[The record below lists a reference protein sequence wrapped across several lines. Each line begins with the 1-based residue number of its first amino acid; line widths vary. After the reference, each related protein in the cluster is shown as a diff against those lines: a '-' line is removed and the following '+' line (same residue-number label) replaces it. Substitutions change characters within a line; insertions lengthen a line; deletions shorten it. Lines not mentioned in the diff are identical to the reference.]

1 MSKGALEGEKIFSM
15 MLPEYTGTYSTE
27 WSDHKVWQGPS
38 TGQVVFA
45 ATYIDTSAYTLD
57 DLTLFPMGAILQDP
71 GIYSSSATTGVVQV
85 LDLITQSELKI
96 SEVLTSMANNN
107 VPGMLDS
114 DDDFTQIIWGQYRTY
129 LGQDTFAG
137 PANLF
142 LPANG
147 ATFGSGEP
155 TTAGRLWCYRI
166 IITTAA
172 ADGDTLLIPASRF
185 VLNGVV
191 AKEKEMAFIMRTKR
205 SYELR
210 G

>member
-1 MSKGALEGEKIFSM
+1 
-15 MLPEYTGTYSTE
+15 
-27 WSDHKVWQGPS
+27 
-38 TGQVVFA
+38 
-45 ATYIDTSAYTLD
+45 
-57 DLTLFPMGAILQDP
+57 
-71 GIYSSSATTGVVQV
+71 
-85 LDLITQSELKI
+85 
-96 SEVLTSMANNN
+96 MANNN

-114 DDDFTQIIWGQYRTY
+114 DDDFTQIIWGQYRMY

-155 TTAGRLWCYRI
+155 TTAARLWCYRI

>member
-1 MSKGALEGEKIFSM
+1 MSKGALEGEKIFTM
-15 MLPEYTGTYSTE
+15 MIPEYVGTYSTE
-27 WSDHKVWQGPS
+27 WSDHKTWQGPS
-38 TGQVVFA
+38 TGNVVFN

-57 DLTLFPMGAILQDP
+57 DLTLFPMGAVLQDP
-71 GIYSSSATTGVVQV
+71 GLYTSSATTGAVQV
-85 LDLITQSELKI
+85 LDIISQSELQI
-96 SEVLTSMANNN
+96 SEVLTSMGNNN

-114 DDDFTQIIWGQYRTY
+114 DDDFSQIIWGQYRTF
-129 LGQDTFAG
+129 LGQDTFA
-137 PANLF
+137 AASSLF

-147 ATFGSGEP
+147 SMFGSGEP

-166 IITTAA
+166 VITSGA
-172 ADGDTLLIPASRF
+172 ADEDTLQIPASRF

-191 AKEKEMAFIMRTKR
+191 TAEDEMAFIMRTKR